1 MCMYTCRCTCT
12 LHMSHAHAHVHEH
25 AHVMSTC
32 MTCACA
38 CACMPCACVVLS
50 YFKALRVCVCKA
62 LLYLCSTKHSV
73 LPRRSTRP
81 LHSRLAYS
89 TLGDGLALAP
99 CTPSASPVPNDNH
112 SARMILSDDLK
123 CTVPPVRVE
132 SSVIKK
138 KPIPLTI
145 KPYHTSFRF
154 YYNLL
159 YTGAY

>member
-1 MCMYTCRCTCT
+1 
-12 LHMSHAHAHVHEH
+12 
-25 AHVMSTC
+25 MSTAC

-38 CACMPCACVVLS
+38 CACMPCECVVPFLVTLKPCV
-50 YFKALRVCVCKA
+50 FVCVKLYFIYVCQA

-99 CTPSASPVPNDNH
+99 CTPSPVPNDNH